1 MIEPRAG
8 IESSSGRRR
17 QLVATALAGAIGV
30 GVGAVAM
37 HLLVPAGRGTA
48 AMEATVHDYILGH
61 PEILPEAMHRLEM
74 REAAKGISAERRAI
88 ETPFA
93 SAWAGNPRGDVTL
106 VMFTDYSCGYC
117 RASAPDVKRLL
128 AEDSRLKVVWRE
140 IPILGPDSETAARA
154 ALAAARQG
162 KYLAFHQAIFAG
174 GRADPARVV
183 AVTRE
188 VGLDAGKL
196 AADESGADVQHEI
209 AANLALAGRLGV
221 SGTPAFV
228 IGDQILSGAVG
239 YDALVKAIAEARK
252 S

>member
-1 MIEPRAG
+1 MIEPGAG
-8 IESSSGRRR
+8 RKR
-17 QLVATALAGAIGV
+17 QLAATALAGAV
-30 GVGAVAM
+30 GVGIGVVTM
-37 HLLVPAGRGTA
+37 HLLVPAGQGTA
-48 AMEATVHDYILGH
+48 AIEATVHDYILDH
-61 PEILPEAMHRLEM
+61 PEILPEAMHRLDM
-74 REAAKGISAERRAI
+74 REAAKGISAERHNI
-88 ETPFA
+88 EAPFA

-128 AEDSRLKVVWRE
+128 AEDPKLKVVWRE
-140 IPILGPDSETAARA
+140 IPILGPDSETVARA

-162 KYLAFHQAIFAG
+162 RYLAFHQAMFAG
-174 GRADPARVV
+174 GRADPARIAAV
-183 AVTRE
+183 AQE
-188 VGLDAGKL
+188 VGLDAGRL
-196 AADESGADVQHEI
+196 ASDESGADVRHEI

-228 IGDQILSGAVG
+228 VGDQMLSGAVG

>member
-1 MIEPRAG
+1 MIEP
-8 IESSSGRRR
+8 SVGRRR
-17 QLVATALAGAIGV
+17 QLAATALAGAAGV
-30 GVGAVAM
+30 VVGIAAM
-37 HLLVPAGRGTA
+37 HFIVPAGRGTA
-48 AMEATVHDYILGH
+48 SIEATIHDYILDH
-61 PEILPEAMHRLEM
+61 PEILPEAMHRLDM

-88 ETPFA
+88 EAPFA

-128 AEDSRLKVVWRE
+128 AEDPRLKVVWRE

-154 ALAAARQG
+154 ALAAVKQG
-162 KYLAFHQAIFAG
+162 HFWAFHQAMFAG
-174 GRADPARVV
+174 GRADPARIA

-188 VGLDAGKL
+188 MGLDTGRL
-196 AADESGADVQHEI
+196 AADESGADVRQEI

-228 IGDQILSGAVG
+228 IGDQMLSGAVG